1 MITRT
6 LEDKPTLRVPGRQDS
21 SVATS
26 PRLMLLGLACLL
38 TCLLVPPGC
47 VDEQVG
53 DASGIDV
60 AQTDVEMTAD
70 TDSPAA
76 RDDQPVR
83 DSQPL
88 PDDQSE
94 TAASEPAVAETPPPR
109 PPRPVKSTA
118 ETLAELLPVHQ
129 RPENRQVDQP
139 PLPAQAQKA
148 VDEAREYIEQG
159 SFDLA
164 RLRLERALGFAP
176 DNLVIHR
183 LLGIVFLERN
193 NTGKAREHFD
203 AVLRVAP
210 DDLEIQVLRGRVFDR
225 EQNRARAIRA
235 YRTALLCS
243 DASPENPLAGFAL
256 YRLADLLEANRQ
268 LESALGA
275 FEALTQWVGEHADA
289 YARNPTTAELALK
302 PEMLLVRRGTLLLRL
317 RYADEAIEL
326 LARAHDRDSS
336 DARAT
341 GLLLEASSVA
351 GRHDLARDVLAGYT
365 GHEIGP
371 AAVQTTINGL
381 IRRFIADGEPQEGL
395 LWLAELVAKHPEW
408 ASVAEIAVRDIL
420 AETVS
425 QRFAQQFIEAI
436 PAEPSESRHVLRY
449 FAGLLANRLD
459 MLHQA
464 SEQFRLAVEADPTFV
479 PAYEALIYAYIAQG
493 RYDMATRAADRLTAS
508 EENRWMVTYLR
519 GKAMVAMGEFEKA
532 IDVLLEAR
540 SLRDDYQPIHLLLAD
555 AYRSMGMFAQ
565 AADAME
571 QAVRLDPTT
580 PGLFRKWL
588 ALHCRNGTL
597 TDFAT
602 NVVPYWARQQGGNL
616 QFQLMRAEQELWT
629 GDTAAASELIDD
641 LQEQHPD
648 NIDVQLLGVYGR
660 LWMARPG
667 RAGVVR
673 PEPVG
678 VGADRDAPWLMQRA
692 VAADSALIGSPFH
705 TDLEVWVDVVP
716 QRALKAELARLNEIR
731 ARWPDDRQARVMT
744 AQVLSS
750 LGENTQA
757 IDLWQS
763 LQIIDSRNLT
773 VIRGYTRDLIAAGK
787 HARAVV
793 VLTDA
798 LGAYP
803 HDYSLRR
810 SLIAALMRMER
821 FEDAI
826 AFLREWLD
834 APQAGPDDHWQHR
847 VMLVKAL
854 TGARM
859 FDDCHALL
867 DEMITDARGRSID
880 IGPFEREKFRLYVL
894 AGEYADGIDLVKAR
908 LATWMAQ
915 PGVVLPHRAQ
925 AEGPGADYRFIAR
938 TLAGDYEDAM
948 EWARNDIDA
957 WRDPQ
962 APENSIIGVLLQAA
976 RHDDVLDLLQTM
988 IDLYPEAR
996 IRDML
1001 RWKMLVVYAMT
1012 DRYDKGYALLD
1023 TWIYDKL
1030 EVSRNQFASWKV
1042 IYYLLDGRHDDAAA
1056 FVEQWLQRDPM
1067 SHAPRQA
1074 AIFLLTDAQ
1083 QHERLLALLDEW
1095 DAELAVLAPLPD
1107 GPAKDRRASLVEQ
1120 LRLARFAALFHLG
1133 RYEETIERMEEALKT
1148 DPDNILLL
1156 MRYAIVLGEVGRDDD
1171 RIAALE
1177 QALRL
1182 QPSNVFLLNNLAYA
1196 LADRGIR
1203 LSQAETLI
1211 QRAVSGN
1218 TNPTFL
1224 DTQAWVFYKQGR
1236 NTDAAVLFGHI
1247 LDMVEADREHDIAII
1262 VWDHAGDAYYR
1273 SGRPEEAVELWRR
1286 AAELAENEETQTA
1299 DVRNVLA
1306 NTPAKIAAV
1315 ANGDTPAVA
1324 PLGEGVEDPLFP
1336 VENETQPAEEDAALD
1351 AEPVADEPAE
1361 TDDAVTSVDPPEMQ
1375 PAE

>member
-1 MITRT
+1 MIMRT
-6 LEDKPTLRVPGRQDS
+6 LEDKPTLRAPGRQES

-26 PRLMLLGLACLL
+26 PRLILLGLACLL

-47 VDEQVG
+47 VDEQAG
-53 DASGIDV
+53 DASRIDA
-60 AQTDVEMTAD
+60 AQADVEMTAD
-70 TDSPAA
+70 THSPAA
-76 RDDQPVR
+76 RDDQLP
-83 DSQPL
+83 
-88 PDDQSE
+88 PDDESE
-94 TAASEPAVAETPPPR
+94 AAAGEPAVAETPPPR
-109 PPRPVKSTA
+109 PPRPVQSTA

-129 RPENRQVDQP
+129 RPENPEVDQP

-148 VDEAREYIEQG
+148 VDEAREYMEQG

-183 LLGIVFLERN
+183 LLGIVFFERN

-225 EQNRARAIRA
+225 EQNRPRAIRA

-275 FEALTQWVGEHADA
+275 FEVLTQWVGEYADT
-289 YARNPTTAELALK
+289 YVRNPATAELALK

-326 LARAHDRDSS
+326 LARAHGRDRS

-341 GLLLEASSVA
+341 RLLLEASSVA
-351 GRHDLARDVLAGYT
+351 GRYDRASDVLAGYT

-395 LWLAELVAKHPEW
+395 LWLAELVVKHPEW
-408 ASVAEIAVRDIL
+408 ASAAEIAVKDIL
-420 AETVS
+420 AATVS
-425 QRFAQQFIEAI
+425 QRFTQQFIEAI
-436 PAEPSESRHVLRY
+436 PAQPSESRHVLRY
-449 FAGLLANRLD
+449 LAGLLADRLD

-464 SEQFRLAVEADPTFV
+464 GEQFRLAVEADPTFV
-479 PAYEALIYAYIAQG
+479 PAHEALIYAYIAQG
-493 RYDMATRAADRLTAS
+493 RHDMAMRAADRLIAS
-508 EENRWMVTYLR
+508 EEDRWMVTYLR
-519 GKAMVAMGEFEKA
+519 GKAMMALGEFEKA

-540 SLRDDYQPIHLLLAD
+540 SLREDYQPIHLLLAD
-555 AYRSMGMFAQ
+555 AYSSMGMFAQ
-565 AADAME
+565 AAGAME

-597 TDFAT
+597 TNFAT
-602 NVVPYWARQQGGNL
+602 NVVPYWGRRQGGNL

-648 NIDVQLLGVYGR
+648 NIDVQLLGVYAR

-667 RAGVVR
+667 RAGMVR
-673 PEPVG
+673 PAPVG
-678 VGADRDAPWLMQRA
+678 VAADRDAPWLMQSA
-692 VAADSALIGSPFH
+692 VAADSALIGSPFR

-731 ARWPDDRQARVMT
+731 ARWPDDRQARIMT

-750 LGENTQA
+750 LGENKQA

-763 LQIIDSRNLT
+763 LHIIDSRNLT
-773 VIRGYTRDLIAAGK
+773 VIGGYTRDLVAAGK

-803 HDYSLRR
+803 HDYSLRH
-810 SLIAALMRMER
+810 SLIAALMRRER

-826 AFLREWLD
+826 AFLQEWLD
-834 APQAGPDDHWQHR
+834 ASQAGSDDHWGLR
-847 VMLVKAL
+847 VMLVKSL

-867 DEMITDARGRSID
+867 DRMITEARGRNID

-894 AGEYADGIDLVKAR
+894 AGAYADAIDLVESR

-915 PGVVLPHRAQ
+915 PGVVLPRRAQ

-938 TLAGDYEDAM
+938 TLAGDYDGAM

-957 WRDPQ
+957 WSDPQ
-962 APENSIIGVLLQAA
+962 TLENSIVGVLLRAG
-976 RHDDVLDLLQTM
+976 RHDDVLDVLQMM
-988 IDLYPEAR
+988 IDLYREAST
-996 IRDML
+996 RDML

-1030 EVSRNQFASWKV
+1030 EVSRDQFASWKV
-1042 IYYLLDGRHDDAAA
+1042 IYYLLDGRRDDATA
-1056 FVEQWLQRDPM
+1056 FVEQWFQRDPM
-1067 SHAPRQA
+1067 RYAPRQA
-1074 AIFLLTDAQ
+1074 AIFLLADTR
-1083 QHERLLALLDEW
+1083 QHERVLELLDEW
-1095 DAELAVLAPLPD
+1095 DAEFAALAPLPD
-1107 GPAKDRRASLVEQ
+1107 GPAKERRASLVEQ
-1120 LRLARFAALFHLG
+1120 LHLARFTALFHLG
-1133 RYEETIERMEEALKT
+1133 RYEETIERVEEGLET

-1156 MRYAIVLGEVGRDDD
+1156 MRYALVLGEVGRDDD
-1171 RIAALE
+1171 SIAALE

-1182 QPSNVFLLNNLAYA
+1182 QSSNVFLLNNLAYV

-1203 LSQAETLI
+1203 LSQAETHI
-1211 QRAVSGN
+1211 QMAVSGN
-1218 TNPTFL
+1218 ANPIFL
-1224 DTQAWVFYKQGR
+1224 DTQAWILYKQGR
-1236 NTDAAVLFGHI
+1236 NTDAAALFGRI
-1247 LDMVEADREHDIAII
+1247 LNMVEDNREHDNAI

-1273 SGRPEEAVELWRR
+1273 SGRSEEAVELWRR
-1286 AAELAENEETQTA
+1286 AAALAENEEIQTA
-1299 DVRNVLA
+1299 DIRNVLA

-1315 ANGDTPAVA
+1315 ANGDIPAVA

-1336 VENETQPAEEDAALD
+1336 VENETQPAEEGAALD

-1361 TDDAVTSVDPPEMQ
+1361 TDDAVTPVDPPEMQ